1 MASWRHLSRVVVM
14 QSFFEHEARG
24 GNLLEILEYNFEEY
38 GQKISDLDFARNLTK
53 KIEANFAKIRTLIK
67 AHAPEWPLDRMDPVE
82 RSILV
87 VGTCELL
94 DPEKDVPVNVAINEA
109 IELAK
114 TYGDESSG
122 KFINGVLNAIAHDK
136 SLHLKAKAVKPKT
149 SAKVKTPKSKTV
161 KPKPKT
167 KASAPKMKK
176 EEVKKK

>member
-38 GQKISDLDFARNLTK
+38 GQKISDLEFARNLTQ
-53 KIEANFAKIRTLIK
+53 KIELNFAKIRALIK

-87 VGTCELL
+87 IGTCELL

-136 SLHLKAKAVKPKT
+136 TLHAKPKKAAKSKT
-149 SAKVKTPKSKTV
+149 PSAKLTKTKIKEKTLKPKSK
-161 KPKPKT
+161 
-167 KASAPKMKK
+167 S
-176 EEVKKK
+176 VKKK